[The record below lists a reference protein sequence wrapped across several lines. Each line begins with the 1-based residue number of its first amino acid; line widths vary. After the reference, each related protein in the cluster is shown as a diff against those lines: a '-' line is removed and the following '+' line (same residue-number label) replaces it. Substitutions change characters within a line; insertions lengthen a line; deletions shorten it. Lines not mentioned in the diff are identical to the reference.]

1 MIINWVH
8 DNKSLAISYVRR
20 FSLYNKEKQSQV
32 SGLGLKPSLYT
43 NTLERLLP
51 PGAGGTPINFS
62 DRCVPPR
69 VLNPDPI

>member
-20 FSLYNKEKQSQV
+20 FSLWNKEKQSQFSV
-32 SGLGLKPSLYT
+32 KPSLYT

-51 PGAGGTPINFS
+51 PGAGGTPIIFS
-62 DRCVPPR
+62 DRSVPPT

>member
-20 FSLYNKEKQSQV
+20 FSLCSKEKQSQFSV
-32 SGLGLKPSLYT
+32 KQPLYT
-43 NTLERLLP
+43 NTLERLFPL
-51 PGAGGTPINFS
+51 GAGGTPIYFS
-62 DRCVPPR
+62 DRCVPPT

>member
-20 FSLYNKEKQSQV
+20 FSLCSKEKQSQFSV
-32 SGLGLKPSLYT
+32 KPSLYT
-43 NTLERLLP
+43 NTLERLFPL
-51 PGAGGTPINFS
+51 GAGGTPIIFS
-62 DRCVPPR
+62 DRCVPPT